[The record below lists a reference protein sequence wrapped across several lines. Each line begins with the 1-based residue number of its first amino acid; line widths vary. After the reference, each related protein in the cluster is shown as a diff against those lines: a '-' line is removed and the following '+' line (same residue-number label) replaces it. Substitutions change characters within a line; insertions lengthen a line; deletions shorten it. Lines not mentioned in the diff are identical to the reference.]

1 MVNGGPESGRRRSG
15 ELSRASRSFD
25 EEDSEF
31 GYVLHRRGFLRDSRM
46 RRSEGHPRRRPRTD
60 MGRGSRQS
68 SPPTIFARAHALGP
82 RVVGSVDFV
91 HLAQLPRADSFSS
104 HDDSLEEDSLERE
117 IMAVL
122 RKKKLL
128 GDEPTQSSPATE
140 HVPSVQQ
147 VPIEQAGQKV
157 FPQEKPDLSLELASV
172 PFPEESLMTQL
183 SPIAMCPAED
193 ALLGGLVGI
202 PPPPEYCSSAV
213 NEVLRKYEELER
225 SLALELSRLGC
236 PPPPALPLTVTR
248 SEASLARPEDISDSS
263 NGLAESDAGEDAL
276 RLDTGSDDTL
286 GESPERTFSEEEE
299 TALVGDEPTL
309 CSSPFSSSVPETPEG
324 QYPSFVDLDVIV
336 GSGLLEPSSS
346 SSSML
351 SSYSKN
357 GHPLDCNPFLQ

>member
-1 MVNGGPESGRRRSG
+1 
-15 ELSRASRSFD
+15 
-25 EEDSEF
+25 
-31 GYVLHRRGFLRDSRM
+31 
-46 RRSEGHPRRRPRTD
+46 
-60 MGRGSRQS
+60 
-68 SPPTIFARAHALGP
+68 
-82 RVVGSVDFV
+82 
-91 HLAQLPRADSFSS
+91 
-104 HDDSLEEDSLERE
+104 
-117 IMAVL
+117 MA
-122 RKKKLL
+122 
-128 GDEPTQSSPATE
+128 
-140 HVPSVQQ
+140 
-147 VPIEQAGQKV
+147 
-157 FPQEKPDLSLELASV
+157 
-172 PFPEESLMTQL
+172 QL
-183 SPIAMCPAED
+183 SPIAIGPTED

-202 PPPPEYCSSAV
+202 PPPPEYRSSAV

-263 NGLAESDAGEDAL
+263 NGFAESDVGEDAL

-309 CSSPFSSSVPETPEG
+309 CSSPFSSSVPETPEA